1 MVDPVFAN
9 FKNRCLSIF
18 TLRGKLNVNTK
29 WTFFALVH
37 KIEQIAHAMR
47 LDGKERARRTLLAR
61 SGVGSETTRRRDL
74 FAQIKP
80 VKLDCQKRICLHA
93 R

>member
-1 MVDPVFAN
+1 MIDPVFAN
-9 FKNRCLSIF
+9 VKNKRLRLF
-18 TLRGKLNVNTK
+18 TPRGKMNVNTK

-47 LDGKERARRTLLAR
+47 LDGKERTRRTLLAR
-61 SGVGSETTRRRDL
+61 SGVGSETSRRRDL